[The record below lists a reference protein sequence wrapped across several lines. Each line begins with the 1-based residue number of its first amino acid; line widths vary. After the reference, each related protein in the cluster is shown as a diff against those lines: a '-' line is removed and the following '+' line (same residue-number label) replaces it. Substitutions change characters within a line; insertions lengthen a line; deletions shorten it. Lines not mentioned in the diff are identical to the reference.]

1 MDICF
6 LSESSISVYIT
17 KEELLCRGVSPDSFG
32 ADEAALL
39 LREAIGDGID
49 SCEVELYSSGG
60 DVMLFVERLE
70 AAARYYYFAGL
81 EDLIAAVSLISSLPS
96 SLWYTE
102 SGYVLALFGAEADMR
117 ISEYAREL
125 KVNPLFSDHLSEHA
139 RLIARGNAVK
149 ELKDA
154 FFRGGSKK
162 MPEN

>member
-17 KEELLCRGVSPDSFG
+17 KEELLHRGVSPDSFG
-32 ADEAALL
+32 SDEAARL
-39 LREAIGDGID
+39 LREALGEGVDG
-49 SCEVELYSSGG
+49 CEVELYSSGG
-60 DVMLFVERLE
+60 DVIFFVERHFK
-70 AAARYYYFAGL
+70 AARYFYFAEL
-81 EDLIAAVSLISSLPS
+81 EDLIAAVSLISPLPS

-102 SGYVLALFGAEADMR
+102 SGYVLALFAAEADMR

>member
-1 MDICF
+1 MEISF
-6 LSESSISVYIT
+6 LSENSVSVYIT

-49 SCEVELYSSGG
+49 GCEVELYSSGG

-81 EDLIAAVSLISSLPS
+81 EDLIAAVSLISPLPS

-102 SGYVLALFGAEADMR
+102 SGYVLALFGPALVALVYGKRIRTCPVWSRSRYADFGIR
-117 ISEYAREL
+117 PRA
-125 KVNPLFSDHLSEHA
+125 
-139 RLIARGNAVK
+139 
-149 ELKDA
+149 
-154 FFRGGSKK
+154 
-162 MPEN
+162 